1 MSGPQILE
9 RAHLNRF
16 DKIDRLGMSPT
27 LVHFDVLA
35 TCPDGDIRTV
45 RMLAFLMWLSATWE

>member
-27 LVHFDVLA
+27 LVHFTVSFPASARLA
-35 TCPDGDIRTV
+35 GAAAQR
-45 RMLAFLMWLSATWE
+45 SA